1 MAVTPSRTTSSV
13 WTPGQN
19 VGRSI
24 EFSSTCWLIQRGKE
38 WLLWDTGVPESALND
53 PKGWSTL
60 PKLIVYHLDK
70 TLTDQLAAIGL
81 KTTDIT
87 YVALS
92 HTHGDHIGNVRLFPD
107 STVLMQRAEYAWIS
121 SPDGPN
127 DNVNQLK
134 ALARKLLG
142 TPKHLKLLDG
152 ERPADTEEIMV
163 AANSLTAAA
172 ASIVG
177 HRVQT
182 TSLESTSA
190 TTTYH
195 RMTVDGVGVF
205 YREAGPKK
213 APAIVLLHGFPSSS
227 REFDTLIPLL
237 ATRYHLIAP
246 DFPGFGQSDAPPPS
260 SYAYTFD
267 NLARTINRLLEQLT
281 INKYTLYLH
290 DYGGPVGFRII
301 LAHPERLQALII
313 QNANAYKEGLG
324 AKWAGI
330 AQYWADPK
338 AHPEVFDAFVSLT
351 ATEQRHTLGTSHP
364 ERYNPDTWTDEYAHL
379 SRPGQREI
387 QADLLYDYRANV
399 ASYSGWQAWLREHK
413 PPTLVVW
420 GRNDPSFIAPG
431 AEAFER
437 DLPDAE
443 IHLLDAGHFA
453 LDEKNDEI
461 ASLILAFL
469 AKHLI

>member
-1 MAVTPSRTTSSV
+1 MITATS
-13 WTPGQN
+13 
-19 VGRSI
+19 
-24 EFSSTCWLIQRGKE
+24 
-38 WLLWDTGVPESALND
+38 
-53 PKGWSTL
+53 
-60 PKLIVYHLDK
+60 
-70 TLTDQLAAIGL
+70 LAA
-81 KTTDIT
+81 
-87 YVALS
+87 A
-92 HTHGDHIGNVRLFPD
+92 P
-107 STVLMQRAEYAWIS
+107 
-121 SPDGPN
+121 
-127 DNVNQLK
+127 
-134 ALARKLLG
+134 
-142 TPKHLKLLDG
+142 
-152 ERPADTEEIMV
+152 
-163 AANSLTAAA
+163 
-172 ASIVG
+172 ASIVSDA
-177 HRVQT
+177 REAVL
-182 TSLESTSA
+182 LESTSV

-205 YREAGPKK
+205 YREAGPKN
-213 APAIVLLHGFPSSS
+213 APTIVLLHGFPSSS

-267 NLARTINRLLEQLT
+267 NLAETIDRLLEQLE
-281 INKYTLYLH
+281 INQYTFYLH

-301 LAHPERLQALII
+301 SAHPERLQALII
-313 QNANAYKEGLG
+313 QNANAYQEGLG

-338 AHPEVFDAFVSLT
+338 AHPQVFDAFVSFT

-379 SRPGQREI
+379 LRPGQREI
-387 QADLLYDYRANV
+387 QADLLYDYRTNV
-399 ASYSGWQAWLREHK
+399 ASYPAWQAWLRKHK
-413 PPTLVVW
+413 PPILVVW

-469 AKHLI
+469 AKQSVCDR